1 MNKNKKHH
9 KNNLKIR
16 IYEIEKL
23 LDKMSRR
30 MKRKCIC
37 EVKSLLKGWDGWWA
51 SIKES
56 IMARKKKKPMA
67 SKGGRRGGKKRRG

>member
-1 MNKNKKHH
+1 MNKKHH

-23 LDKMSRR
+23 LDKISRR

-56 IMARKKKKPMA
+56 IMAKKKKKPMA

>member
-1 MNKNKKHH
+1 MNKKHH

-37 EVKSLLKGWDGWWA
+37 EVKSLLKGWVGWWA
-51 SIKES
+51 TIKES
-56 IMARKKKKPMA
+56 IMAKKKKKPMA
-67 SKGGRRGGKKRRG
+67 SKGGKRGGKKKRG